1 MESLEEIFK
10 CNGGSGPVRGWGG
23 CNYREDYN
31 YRNTYFQQAFREM
44 SKAGLIDSPNA
55 CREVIE
61 CANKFFGS
69 QQIGGFEY
77 YSAWSSRWPRNADGQ
92 LMGDCYFKTRRG
104 YDGCETDG
112 LFQGTFL

>member
-23 CNYREDYN
+23 CNYMKDYN

-69 QQIGGFEY
+69 QQILKIQVG
-77 YSAWSSRWPRNADGQ
+77 SRHGV
-92 LMGDCYFKTRRG
+92 
-104 YDGCETDG
+104 EEG
-112 LFQGTFL
+112 LVGI

>member
-23 CNYREDYN
+23 CNYRKDYN

-77 YSAWSSRWPRNADGQ
+77 YSAWSSGWPRNADGQ